1 MKKNLSSESN
11 IDELE
16 QLDMFEKEGKKSAD
30 TSVSYKDLDLEI
42 VQSTRK
48 KFLTWDDF

>member
-1 MKKNLSSESN
+1 MKKNLSPESK
-11 IDELE
+11 IDGLE
-16 QLDMFEKEGKKSAD
+16 QLDMFEKEGKKSSD
-30 TSVSYKDLDLEI
+30 TSENYKDLNLEI